1 MGGNIRFFWF
11 TLLCVLCAASPSFAS
26 ASTEIRLW
34 HSMSGLRGEELDQL
48 AARFNASQSKYRV
61 VPRYKGTEEQ
71 TLALALGSRRS
82 VWGPHIVQVYEA
94 GTADVLAQEHA
105 VRPLWQVMRD
115 AAQPLDSD
123 YLPAVAAPFSDAQGR
138 LLALPFNV
146 STPVLYFNRAAFRK
160 AKLDAGAPP
169 RTWYEMPAV
178 LGALLDSGSAC
189 AFTTAWQSWILLE
202 NMSAWHNEEFATAH
216 NGMDGAD
223 ARLAFNRSLMVRWI
237 SMLNTWLKSGYFTY
251 SGRGSE
257 GEARFASGECAM
269 LTSSSASYAELL
281 RRAKFASV
289 DLGVAQLPY
298 YDDLSAAPQNTL
310 IGGAGL
316 WVIAGKSRDE
326 YRGIATFLAYVARPD
341 VQAQWHQKTGYLPL
355 TIDAYELTRKQGYY
369 AANPGQEIAVRQ
381 VLRKSP
387 TRDTMGIRLAQ
398 FLRIR
403 GIIDEELES
412 VWGGTKSPIDALNT
426 AVARG
431 NVLLSK

>member
-1 MGGNIRFFWF
+1 MGGNIRFWI
-11 TLLCVLCAASPSFAS
+11 LLLSLLCAASPAC
-26 ASTEIRLW
+26 AAIEIRLW
-34 HSMSGLRGEELDQL
+34 HSMSGLRGQELEQL

-61 VPRYKGTEEQ
+61 APRYKGTEEQ

-82 VWGPHIVQVYEA
+82 IWGPHIVQIYEA
-94 GTADVLAQEHA
+94 GTADVMAQEHA
-105 VRPLWQVMRD
+105 VRPLWQVMAD
-115 AAQPLDSD
+115 VAQPFDSD
-123 YLPAVAAPFSDAQGR
+123 YLPAVAGSFSDAQGR
-138 LLALPFNV
+138 LIALPFNV

-160 AKLDAGAPP
+160 AKLDASKPP

-178 LGALLDSGSAC
+178 LGALVDSGSAC
-189 AFTTAWQSWILLE
+189 AFTTAWPSWILLE

-257 GEARFASGECAM
+257 AEARFASGECAM

-281 RRAKFASV
+281 SRAKFASA

-316 WVIAGKSRDE
+316 WVIAGKSREE
-326 YRGIATFLAYVARPD
+326 YRGVARFLAYVAGPA
-341 VQAQWHQKTGYLPL
+341 VQARWHQKTGYLPL
-355 TIDAYELTRKQGYY
+355 TLEAYELTRKQGYY

-412 VWGGTKSPIDALNT
+412 VWGGTKTPIDALNT